1 MSREKRSFFVGL
13 FLIGSVILAR
23 PVCGSTTGNDLL
35 RYCKSD
41 ADAAEQS
48 FCLGYLHGVV
58 DGAMAIRVSEG
69 QAQIFEIPAGVHIL
83 QIRDVVVK
91 FLKKNPKD
99 RHLAAVALVFKAL
112 KEAFPA
118 KP

>member
-1 MSREKRSFFVGL
+1 MSGGKRLFFVGL
-13 FLIGSVILAR
+13 FLMGSVILAR
-23 PVCGSTTGNDLL
+23 PVCASTTGNDLL
-35 RYCKSD
+35 RFCRSD

-58 DGAMAIRVSEG
+58 DGAMAVRVNEG
-69 QAQIFEIPAGVHIL
+69 QTQFFEIPAGVHIL

-91 FLKKNPKD
+91 FLKENPKD

-112 KEAFPA
+112 KKAFPA
-118 KP
+118 KS